1 MHKDYILNT
10 QLWQAS
16 VMEMFIH
23 NARQT
28 LVHDARQ
35 GQAMCMLQEILNVHA
50 HLHEFMYASPRVRVN

>member
-1 MHKDYILNT
+1 
-10 QLWQAS
+10 
-16 VMEMFIH
+16 MEMFIH